1 MSERQNV
8 TVLGATGTIG
18 LNTLDVIARH
28 PQRFRAFA
36 LTANSR
42 HESLFEQCRKFEPTY
57 AVMLDE
63 AAAESLRRQLEE
75 IGSATEVLCGVEAL
89 ERVAAHPE
97 VDVVMAAIVGA
108 AGLHSAMAAARVGK
122 RILLAN
128 KETLVMAGKLFMQA
142 VEQGG
147 ATLLP
152 IDSEH
157 NAIFQVMPAR
167 KHGNLEAGGVRRILL
182 TASGGP
188 FRATSVDDLAAV
200 TPQQALN
207 HPNWVMGPK
216 ITIDSATLMNK
227 GLEVIEAHWL
237 FNAPPERIEVV
248 VHPQS
253 VIHSMVEYI
262 DGSVLAQ
269 LGNPD
274 MRTPIAY
281 GLGYPER
288 LASGVDTLD
297 LLKIGRFD
305 FEAPDLARF
314 PCLRLAFDAL
324 AQGGTAPAVLNAAN
338 EIAVAAFLEH
348 KIGFMDIPRLIESVL
363 TNTTIAPVASL
374 DCVIAADG
382 MARTAADNWVG
393 ACLC

>member
-1 MSERQNV
+1 
-8 TVLGATGTIG
+8 
-18 LNTLDVIARH
+18 
-28 PQRFRAFA
+28 
-36 LTANSR
+36 
-42 HESLFEQCRKFEPTY
+42 
-57 AVMLDE
+57 
-63 AAAESLRRQLEE
+63 
-75 IGSATEVLCGVEAL
+75 
-89 ERVAAHPE
+89 
-97 VDVVMAAIVGA
+97 
-108 AGLHSAMAAARVGK
+108 
-122 RILLAN
+122 
-128 KETLVMAGKLFMQA
+128 
-142 VEQGG
+142 
-147 ATLLP
+147 
-152 IDSEH
+152 
-157 NAIFQVMPAR
+157 MPAR

-188 FRATSVDDLAAV
+188 FRATRVDDLAAV
-200 TPQQALN
+200 TPQPALN